1 MKKTIVI
8 GLALSLLIVGQSQ
21 SAFAK
26 EKTTPTKTAEDKCVK
41 DSAKCLRT
49 CNPPLKGS
57 AVQQCEKQCGD
68 RANSCLNKVT
78 ISVDPATPKQTVK
91 QNPAAQGQST
101 TPNKGGV
108 DKQGTQK
115 SGDKK

>member
-41 DSAKCLRT
+41 DFSKVSAHL
-49 CNPPLKGS
+49 
-57 AVQQCEKQCGD
+57 
-68 RANSCLNKVT
+68 
-78 ISVDPATPKQTVK
+78 
-91 QNPAAQGQST
+91 
-101 TPNKGGV
+101 
-108 DKQGTQK
+108 
-115 SGDKK
+115 